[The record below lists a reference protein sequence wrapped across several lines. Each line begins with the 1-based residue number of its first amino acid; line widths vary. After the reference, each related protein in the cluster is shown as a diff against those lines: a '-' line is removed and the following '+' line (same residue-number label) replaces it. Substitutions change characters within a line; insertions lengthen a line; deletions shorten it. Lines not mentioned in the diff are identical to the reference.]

1 MDLEHCLEW
10 AYLAIQNTKSI
21 RANNNYFPCI
31 FRVSLLHALM
41 IVFQENLPI
50 PNVRYITI
58 KALEGGL
65 TIEAAVD
72 FTGGIPEMV
81 DLTNLR

>member
-1 MDLEHCLEW
+1 M
-10 AYLAIQNTKSI
+10 YVIS
-21 RANNNYFPCI
+21 P
-31 FRVSLLHALM
+31 
-41 IVFQENLPI
+41 
-50 PNVRYITI
+50 I